1 MKNSIQYFTE
11 NGIPELEKIKLNFM
25 ESPAMF
31 DKCVD
36 EVWKVFLQTACHFIC
51 GWLEECNTLIE
62 DSLKRCLDWQVKD
75 RGQKN
80 ILTPLG
86 SITFIRTRFQNKKT
100 GETAYLLDR
109 ILGWEPHTR
118 ISGGAAAGMLA
129 AAAQASYEKAGGNA
143 CQGQERVSRETVMRR
158 VHSTEAPS
166 EGRKE
171 ASEKRKAE
179 YLYVEADEDHI
190 ALQYKEK
197 KGDVRRY
204 KGHADNGQIVK
215 LVYVHEGYADGGE
228 DKKRKALKNV
238 VYFGGLYRGKDNE
251 KLWKEVKEYIE
262 RQYETEGIKKIYF
275 QSDGGGWMKK
285 GMEMLGAE
293 FVLDEF
299 HIQKYIRKMARLA
312 ADGGVEEE
320 REAAEK
326 KLQEWIQN
334 GNRKKLEEWAAQA
347 GAGLGEKGG
356 KKLMESWKYI
366 KNNWQGIR
374 RRIKQEEGVIG
385 SSTEGHI
392 SHVLSARMSSRPM
405 GWSRQGADSLSH
417 IRIYWK
423 NGGDMLELV
432 KQQKDGGTGEK
443 QEEERYFSASEI
455 LSWEKKHSRANGKY
469 IEALRASISS
479 EISGKLLFR
488 SAVDSVC

>member
-11 NGIPELEKIKLNFM
+11 NGIPELEKIKLYFLEN
-25 ESPAMF
+25 PAMF

-36 EVWKVFLQTACHFIC
+36 EVWKVFLQTACYLIS
-51 GWLEECNTLIE
+51 GWLEECNILLE
-62 DSLKRCLDWQVKD
+62 NSLKRRLYWHVKD
-75 RGQKN
+75 RSQKN
-80 ILTPLG
+80 ILTPIG
-86 SITFIRTRFQNKKT
+86 SITFTRTRFLNKET

-118 ISGGAAAGMLA
+118 ISDGVKAGMLES
-129 AAAQASYEKAGGNA
+129 AAQGSYEKAGESA
-143 CQGQERVSRETVMRR
+143 CQGEDCVSRETVMRR
-158 VHSTEAPS
+158 VHSMKVPPK
-166 EGRKE
+166 GQDE
-171 ASEKRKAE
+171 ASEKRKVK

-197 KGDVRRY
+197 KGDVKRY

-215 LVYVHEGYADGGE
+215 LVYVHEGYVDSGE
-228 DKKRKALKNV
+228 DKKRKELKNV

-262 RQYETEGIKKIYF
+262 KQYKTEEIEKIYF

-285 GMEMLGAE
+285 GMEVLGAE

-299 HIQKYIRKMARLA
+299 HIQKYIRRMARLA
-312 ADGGVEEE
+312 DGSTEEG
-320 REAAEK
+320 REETEK
-326 KLQEWIQN
+326 KLQEWIEK
-334 GNRKKLEEWAAQA
+334 GNRKKLQEWTTQA
-347 GAGLGEKGG
+347 GEALTEKDA
-356 KKLMESWKYI
+356 KKLMESWNYI
-366 KNNWQGIR
+366 KNNWKGVCK
-374 RRIKQEEGVIG
+374 RIKKEEGVMG

-405 GWSRQGADSLSH
+405 GWCRQGADSLSH

-432 KQQKDGGTGEK
+432 KRQK
-443 QEEERYFSASEI
+443 EEETEESEEAEKYFSASEI
-455 LSWEKKHSRANGKY
+455 LSWEKKHSKTNGKY
-469 IEALRASISS
+469 IEALQASISS
-479 EISGKLLFR
+479 QIAGKILFNNVI
-488 SAVDSVC
+488 ASVC